1 MHPEVR
7 LQGHVARMDLET
19 QPAAAV
25 RARLQAAAIRAHD
38 ALAVILLP
46 PPRVLAQLTAR
57 LTEMAG
63 QERVHRKARNAQRGF
78 GQGPHRGPGSAQ
90 IERPGAG
97 ERRSCL
103 IEIITQAEPRQ
114 DILSTATDEFA
125 ADAMSR
131 IKIGRASCRERV

>member
-1 MHPEVR
+1 MN
-7 LQGHVARMDLET
+7 LET

-25 RARLQAAAIRAHD
+25 RARLQATAIRAHD

-63 QERVHRKARNAQRGF
+63 QQRVHRKARNAQRGF

-90 IERPGAG
+90 IERPGAS
-97 ERRSCL
+97 ERRPCL
-103 IEIITQAEPRQ
+103 IDIITQAEPRQ

-131 IKIGRASCRERV
+131 IMPRLPDDDRNALLAEPAPRSEARR